1 MRGKNI
7 WKGKNNMN
15 KWKERAA
22 GFYHYRHLLWR
33 LVERD
38 VKLKYRRSFLGYVWS
53 ILNPLMIMIIMVAV
67 FSIIF
72 RFSIENYTVYLII
85 GQTIFNF
92 VSESTNQAM
101 WSITGN
107 AALLKKT
114 YVPKY
119 IFTLSKVTSSCVNTL
134 YSLGAMLIVFV
145 VCKVPFNRYMLFIP
159 VIILQLYIFCV
170 GMGMFL
176 SQATVFFRDIQ
187 YIYAAFITA
196 WMYLTPIF
204 YPINQLPFELMWGIK
219 HFNPM
224 YSYITQ
230 FRTIVLYQT
239 MPDPRLIV
247 YGFAISFAVLVIGTA
262 SFMKNQD
269 RFILYI

>member
-1 MRGKNI
+1 
-7 WKGKNNMN
+7 MN

-22 GFYHYRHLLWR
+22 SFYHYRHLLLR

-38 VKLKYRRSFLGYVWS
+38 VKLKYRRSFLGYLWS

-67 FSIIF
+67 FLNMF
-72 RFSIENYTVYLII
+72 RFDIKDYPVYLII

-134 YSLGAMLIVFV
+134 FSLGAMLIVFV

-159 VIILQLYIFCV
+159 VIILQLYIFCI

-204 YPINQLPFELMWGIK
+204 YPITQLPFELMWGIK
-219 HFNPM
+219 HFNPL

-230 FRTIVLYQT
+230 FRTIVLEQS
-239 MPDPRLIV
+239 MPDPRLIM
-247 YGFAISFAVLVIGTA
+247 YGFAVGMTVLVIGTIC
-262 SFMKNQD
+262 FMKNQD

>member
-1 MRGKNI
+1 MVKI
-7 WKGKNNMN
+7 
-15 KWKERAA
+15 RAWFN
-22 GFYHYRHLLWR
+22 GLYCYRHLLQQ
-33 LVERD
+33 LVEKD
-38 VKLKYRRSFLGYVWS
+38 IKLKYRRSFLGYLWS

-67 FSIIF
+67 FSSMF
-72 RFSIENYTVYLII
+72 RFDIQNYPVYLII

-134 YSLGAMLIVFV
+134 FSLGAMVIVFW
-145 VCKVPFNRYMLFIP
+145 VCKVELNWYMLFIP
-159 VIILQLYIFCV
+159 VIMVQVYIFCI
-170 GMGMFL
+170 GLGMFL

-187 YIYAAFITA
+187 YIYAAFLTA

-204 YPINQLPFELMWGIK
+204 YPITQLPFELMRAIK
-219 HFNPM
+219 HFNPL

-230 FRTIVLYQT
+230 FRTIVLDGM

-247 YGFAISFAVLVIGTA
+247 YGFAVSFGMLVIGT
-262 SFMKNQD
+262 FCFLKNQD

>member
-1 MRGKNI
+1 MIQKFKIRI
-7 WKGKNNMN
+7 DS
-15 KWKERAA
+15 
-22 GFYHYRHLLWR
+22 FYHYRHLLQQ
-33 LVERD
+33 LVSRD
-38 VKLKYRRSFLGYVWS
+38 VKLKYRRSFLGYLWS

-67 FSIIF
+67 FSNMF
-72 RFSIENYTVYLII
+72 RFDIENYPVYLII

-134 YSLGAMLIVFV
+134 FSLGAMLIVFV
-145 VCKVPFNRYMLFIP
+145 VCRVRLNWYMLFIP
-159 VIILQLYIFCV
+159 VIILQVYIFCV

-176 SQATVFFRDIQ
+176 SQAAVFFRDIQ

-204 YPINQLPFELMWGIK
+204 YPIQQLPFELMWAIK
-219 HFNPM
+219 HFNPL
-224 YSYITQ
+224 YSYIAQ
-230 FRTIVLYQT
+230 FRTIVLAQA

-247 YGFAISFAVLVIGTA
+247 YGFAVSFVMLVVGTLC
-262 SFMKNQD
+262 FMKNQD

>member
-1 MRGKNI
+1 MK
-7 WKGKNNMN
+7 KL
-15 KWKERAA
+15 RAWID
-22 GFYHYRHLLWR
+22 GFYGYRHLMQQ
-33 LVERD
+33 LVEKD
-38 VKLKYRRSFLGYVWS
+38 IKLKYRRSFLGYLWS

-67 FSIIF
+67 FSTMF
-72 RFSIENYTVYLII
+72 RFDILNYPVYLIT

-92 VSESTNQAM
+92 VSEATNQAM

-119 IFTLSKVTSSCVNTL
+119 IFTLSKVTSSCINTL
-134 YSLGAMLIVFV
+134 FSLGALLIVCI
-145 VCKVPFNRYMLFIP
+145 VCKVRLNWYMLFIP
-159 VIILQLYIFCV
+159 VIMLQVYVFCV
-170 GMGMFL
+170 GLGMFL

-187 YIYAAFITA
+187 YIYAAVITA

-219 HFNPM
+219 HFNPL

-230 FRTIVLYQT
+230 FRTIILEAT
-239 MPDPRLIV
+239 MPDPRLV
-247 YGFAISFAVLVIGTA
+247 LYGFAVSFAMLVIGT
-262 SFMKNQD
+262 FCFFKNQD

>member
-1 MRGKNI
+1 
-7 WKGKNNMN
+7 MN
-15 KWKERAA
+15 KFKQRLKDC
-22 GFYHYRHLLWR
+22 YHYRHLLQQ

-38 VKLKYRRSFLGYVWS
+38 VKLKYRRSFLGYLWS
-53 ILNPLMIMIIMVAV
+53 ILNPLLIMIIMVAV
-67 FSIIF
+67 FSNMF
-72 RFSIENYTVYLII
+72 RFDIENYPVYLII

-107 AALLKKT
+107 SALLKKT

-119 IFTLSKVTSSCVNTL
+119 IFTLSKVTSSCVNTFF
-134 YSLGAMLIVFV
+134 SLGAMLIVFV

-159 VIILQLYIFCV
+159 VIILQVYIFCV

-204 YPINQLPFELMWGIK
+204 YPINQLPESLAWGIK
-219 HFNPM
+219 TFNPL
-224 YSYITQ
+224 YSYVTQ
-230 FRTIVLYQT
+230 FRTIVLFQA
-239 MPDPRLIV
+239 MPEPQ
-247 YGFAISFAVLVIGTA
+247 LVIGGFAVSFGVLIIGTLF
-262 SFMKNQD
+262 FMKNQD